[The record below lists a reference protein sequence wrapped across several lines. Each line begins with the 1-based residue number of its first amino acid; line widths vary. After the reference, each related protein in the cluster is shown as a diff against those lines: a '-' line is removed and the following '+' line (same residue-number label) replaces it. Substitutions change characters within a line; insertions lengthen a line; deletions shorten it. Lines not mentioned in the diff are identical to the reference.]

1 LDGPETPKTSRC
13 TRSSDA
19 LNRGNWRNHAPPACR
34 DKGHGHY
41 QLRSLMNGLPLKVQ
55 PWQQRRRLVCYI
67 SGTGQYQPSYAN
79 DNCGGAWD
87 GSWQKRERDDAVI
100 DRGAAHLDSLAETE
114 VAERVQKLA
123 AMTGRWRV
131 NRVND
136 TWVLI
141 DEEDHVDFE
150 DTSLGSVA
158 FLLGMY
164 ADASATPDTV
174 IERYYGDLF
183 EHQE

>member
-1 LDGPETPKTSRC
+1 MG
-13 TRSSDA
+13 
-19 LNRGNWRNHAPPACR
+19 RG
-34 DKGHGHY
+34 
-41 QLRSLMNGLPLKVQ
+41 
-55 PWQQRRRLVCYI
+55 
-67 SGTGQYQPSYAN
+67 
-79 DNCGGAWD
+79 
-87 GSWQKRERDDAVI
+87 KRGKEIDAVI

-164 ADASATPDTV
+164 ADVNEKPDTV